1 MGKRG
6 GQRFIKSLYPA
17 RVFRGSLFHLPVFLR
32 NDGRVA
38 QLVEQVTF
46 NHWVT
51 GSNPVA
57 LTIPLLPPALYA
69 SVGLVMKGQGTEI
82 DKVAH
87 PQYLF

>member
-6 GQRFIKSLYPA
+6 GQRFINLYILLGCSGAP
-17 RVFRGSLFHLPVFLR
+17 LFHLPVFLR

-57 LTIPLLPPALYA
+57 LTKSDA
-69 SVGLVMKGQGTEI
+69 GNHRFQR
-82 DKVAH
+82 
-87 PQYLF
+87 LFCFRIGNAAYIFP